1 MFSPESRP
9 DIATGVSR
17 SSALIVFH
25 RQIVAIT
32 PDPQG
37 RNVVLALDRW
47 DHIAARHP
55 ELADSQSDVVR
66 AIRTPD
72 AQRVVSTDESWF
84 YKAAGPSTWIKVVV
98 LYSGGTGRI
107 ITAFPRRAMP

>member
-1 MFSPESRP
+1 MFPPQSLPDVAKEVPRSPAR
-9 DIATGVSR
+9 A
-17 SSALIVFH
+17 VFP
-25 RQIVAIT
+25 RQIIAIT

-37 RNVVLALDRW
+37 RSVLLVLDRW
-47 DHIAARHP
+47 NHIAARHP
-55 ELADSQSDVVR
+55 ELADSRRDVVR

-72 AQRVVSTDESWF
+72 TQRVISNDESWF

-107 ITAFPRRAMP
+107 ISAFPRRAMP